1 MSRHLNQMRGIP
13 VGVWG
18 RSSPGRRHSKGR
30 VSEVY
35 LGKSHRPSKLG
46 ENGHTESGR
55 CGRHMGHGIKRQG
68 FCSRCD
74 DKSLGKNA
82 VDRFVF

>member
-13 VGVWG
+13 AVFEVEC
-18 RSSPGRRHSKGR
+18 RVLRRHSKGR

-46 ENGHTESGR
+46 ENGHTESG
-55 CGRHMGHGIKRQG
+55 GTAHIME
-68 FCSRCD
+68 
-74 DKSLGKNA
+74 
-82 VDRFVF
+82 